1 MTRLERL
8 PQVAKVMKEYN
19 IHILGLSETRW
30 NGFGETQCD
39 FGYSLLYSGKEED
52 ATREYGV
59 GLLLSRSAKSSL
71 LSWKP
76 VSERIICARFSTRV
90 RKVTVIQCYAP
101 TNSAST
107 DVKSQF
113 YEQLGHTLKG
123 IKKQDIVILMG
134 DINAKMGNDN
144 VDREYYMGQYGATGT
159 INENGELFGDH
170 GLVIGGTLFKH
181 KECHKVTWISPDG
194 KTKNQ
199 IDHVAISKTWR
210 SSLLD
215 VRNKRGADIDSD
227 HHLVVAEVR
236 LKIAVPHRKP
246 DKAARKFNIRK
257 LEDSNCR
264 EKFGLSLKNSF
275 ELLKEIEDEQMDETW
290 DRIRGAYNKAAKEV
304 LGYTNTKQEPWMSAE
319 LWAAIEKRQL
329 LNTPILGS
337 PSDAMLHGI
346 SVPDLPLDIPIAP
359 PTFNEIVKAIKQL
372 KPGKAPGIDNI
383 NAEMLK
389 ADAPRSASLLY
400 PLIVRIWE
408 TEQIPSQWKQRLLV
422 KVPKKGDLS
431 SCDNWSGI
439 TLLPCAAKVLAR
451 LLLNRMSKK
460 ITGTLR
466 EEQAGFLPGRSCTDH
481 TNTLRILIEQSVE
494 WQTEMILT
502 FVDFEKA
509 FDTVQWSKMWAC
521 LKQRGIPNKII
532 GIIQALYRG
541 STCRVV
547 HDQVLGAPIEMTAG
561 VKQGCLLSPL
571 LFIML
576 LDDIMREVVTTPRGI
591 EWSENILEDLHY
603 ADDIVLMTP
612 TLDQM
617 QAKLE
622 DLRISAEKRGLR
634 INTNKTVDMRV
645 MSKNTTPLKL
655 QDCVLKSA
663 QKFTYLGSSISNQGG
678 SDEDIEIRIRKARGA
693 FAQLKPV
700 WESSVMTRRIK
711 LTLFDSIVKSVLLF
725 GCETWRVTK
734 TLTNR
739 LQEEN
744 QSNAPF
750 ETLRW
755 ERMERRISDKR
766 C

>member
-59 GLLLSRSAKSSL
+59 GMLLSRSANSSL

-144 VDREYYMGQYGATGT
+144 VDREYYMGQYGATLT

-264 EKFGLSLKNSF
+264 EKFSLSLKNSF

-329 LNTPILGS
+329 LNTQILGS
-337 PSDAMLHGI
+337 PSDAMLRREYSSMRLVI
-346 SVPDLPLDIPIAP
+346 RKLARRDQR
-359 PTFNEIVKAIKQL
+359 NAIDEL
-372 KPGKAPGIDNI
+372 
-383 NAEMLK
+383 
-389 ADAPRSASLLY
+389 ADRAKL
-400 PLIVRIWE
+400 
-408 TEQIPSQWKQRLLV
+408 
-422 KVPKKGDLS
+422 
-431 SCDNWSGI
+431 
-439 TLLPCAAKVLAR
+439 AAKR
-451 LLLNRMSKK
+451 
-460 ITGTLR
+460 
-466 EEQAGFLPGRSCTDH
+466 
-481 TNTLRILIEQSVE
+481 
-494 WQTEMILT
+494 
-502 FVDFEKA
+502 
-509 FDTVQWSKMWAC
+509 
-521 LKQRGIPNKII
+521 
-532 GIIQALYRG
+532 
-541 STCRVV
+541 
-547 HDQVLGAPIEMTAG
+547 
-561 VKQGCLLSPL
+561 
-571 LFIML
+571 
-576 LDDIMREVVTTPRGI
+576 
-591 EWSENILEDLHY
+591 
-603 ADDIVLMTP
+603 
-612 TLDQM
+612 
-617 QAKLE
+617 
-622 DLRISAEKRGLR
+622 
-634 INTNKTVDMRV
+634 
-645 MSKNTTPLKL
+645 
-655 QDCVLKSA
+655 
-663 QKFTYLGSSISNQGG
+663 
-678 SDEDIEIRIRKARGA
+678 
-693 FAQLKPV
+693 
-700 WESSVMTRRIK
+700 
-711 LTLFDSIVKSVLLF
+711 
-725 GCETWRVTK
+725 
-734 TLTNR
+734 
-739 LQEEN
+739 
-744 QSNAPF
+744 
-750 ETLRW
+750 
-755 ERMERRISDKR
+755 
-766 C
+766 